1 MLTCNN
7 ITKSYGVDLILDHI
21 SFKVDKNDR
30 IGIVGKNGAGK
41 STLFKIIAHNLYF
54 DSGEVN
60 INKDTSI
67 GYLSQ
72 DLDLNED
79 ARIYNELLSVFQ
91 ICIDLEGEI
100 YKYQELMSQNIDLDN
115 RMNKYAKLVE
125 EFEALGGYEYQSRIR
140 GIANGLGFSEEELDK
155 KIGQLSGG
163 QKTRV
168 ALGKLLLSKPQL
180 FLLDEPTNYLDVT
193 AIEWLESYLQSYDG
207 ALMIISH
214 DRYFLDAV
222 VNKIFEIEN
231 HKLNEYNGNYSNYV
245 MRKKENLD
253 VQMHHYE
260 LQQKEIHRQE
270 EIIDRFRQFNRE
282 KSIKKAES
290 REKMLG
296 KIERIEKPI
305 VFQKKA
311 RIRFEPQIKSGK
323 TVLEVLNLEK
333 SFSENTLFENI
344 DFTIFRGE
352 KVGIVGAN
360 GTGKTTL
367 LNIISGNLRQD
378 QGEVILGHNV
388 NVEMYHQ
395 EHQGL
400 NPDSSILSEVWAS
413 RPSTNEGEIRN
424 FLGAFMFTGEE
435 VFKTV
440 GSLSGGE
447 TSRVSLAKLM
457 LSKSNF
463 LLMDEPTNHL
473 DMETKD
479 VLEEALI
486 NYSGTILLISHDRY
500 FLNRVVDKLLVL
512 ENNGI
517 FMYNGNYDYYQK
529 KVNDAKLIE
538 QLQNQG
544 SSMTKTQI
552 NNMKKLEN
560 SQKQKVKTLK
570 KEISDLEAKVNE
582 LEGQIKEFELL
593 MCEEDF
599 YDDYDEANK
608 ITEDYNT
615 IKEVLDVT
623 LEEWT
628 EKQVELELIND
639 EQ

>member
-1 MLTCNN
+1 M
-7 ITKSYGVDLILDHI
+7 
-21 SFKVDKNDR
+21 DKNDR
-30 IGIVGKNGAGK
+30 IGIVGKNGSGK
-41 STLFKIIAHNLYF
+41 STLFKIITNNLYF
-54 DSGEVN
+54 DSGEIN
-60 INKDTSI
+60 ISKDTSI

-72 DLDLNED
+72 DLNLNED
-79 ARIYNELLSVFQ
+79 IRIYDELLSVFQ

-100 YKYQELMSQNIDLDN
+100 YKYQELMSQNIDLNNTMD
-115 RMNKYAKLVE
+115 KYSKLVE
-125 EFEALGGYEYQSRIR
+125 EFETLGGYEYQSRIR

-155 KIGQLSGG
+155 KIGELSGG

-193 AIEWLESYLQSYDG
+193 AIQWLENYLQSYDG
-207 ALMIISH
+207 GLMIISH

-253 VQMHHYE
+253 IQMHHYE
-260 LQQKEIHRQE
+260 LQQKEIQRQE

-282 KSIKKAES
+282 KSIRKAES
-290 REKMLG
+290 REKMLD
-296 KIERIEKPI
+296 KMERIEKPI

-323 TVLEVLNLEK
+323 TVLEVMNLKK

-367 LNIISGNLRQD
+367 LNIIAGNLSQD
-378 QGEVILGHNV
+378 QGEIVLGHNV

-400 NPDSSILSEVWAS
+400 NPNNSILSEVWAS
-413 RPSTNEGEIRN
+413 KPAANEGEIRN
-424 FLGAFMFTGEE
+424 FLGAFMFTGED
-435 VFKTV
+435 VFKSV

-447 TSRVSLAKLM
+447 TSRISLAKLM

-479 VLEEALI
+479 ILEEALI
-486 NYSGTILLISHDRY
+486 HYTGTVLLISHDRY

-529 KVNDAKLIE
+529 KVNDAKLLE
-538 QLQNQG
+538 ELENQG
-544 SSMTKTQI
+544 SSMTKTQM
-552 NNMKKLEN
+552 NNIKKLEN
-560 SQKQKVKTLK
+560 SQKQKLKTLK
-570 KEISDLEAKVNE
+570 KEISTLETKVNE
-582 LEGQIKEFELL
+582 LEDQIKEFELL
-593 MCEEDF
+593 MCKEDF
-599 YDDYDEANK
+599 YDDYDKANS
-608 ITEDYNT
+608 ITEEYNT
-615 IKEVLDVT
+615 TKEVLDVT

-628 EKQVELELIND
+628 EKQLELELFNNS
-639 EQ
+639 

>member
-7 ITKSYGVDLILDHI
+7 ITKSYGIDLILNNV

-41 STLFKIIAHNLYF
+41 STLFKIITNNLYF
-54 DSGEVN
+54 DSGEIN
-60 INKDTSI
+60 ISKDTSI

-72 DLDLNED
+72 ELNLNED
-79 ARIYNELLSVFQ
+79 IRIYDELLSVFQ
-91 ICIDLEGEI
+91 VCIDLEDEI
-100 YKYQELMSQNIDLDN
+100 YKYQELMSQNVDLDN
-115 RMNKYAKLVE
+115 TMDKYSKLVE
-125 EFEALGGYEYQSRIR
+125 EFETLGGYEYRSHIR
-140 GIANGLGFSEEELDK
+140 GVASGLGFSEEGLDK
-155 KIGQLSGG
+155 KIGELSGG

-193 AIEWLESYLQSYDG
+193 AIQWLENYLQSYDG
-207 ALMIISH
+207 GLMIISH

-245 MRKKENLD
+245 MRKKESLD

-260 LQQKEIHRQE
+260 LQQKEIQRQE

-282 KSIKKAES
+282 KSIRKAES
-290 REKMLG
+290 REKMLD

-323 TVLEVLNLEK
+323 TVLEVINLKK
-333 SFSENTLFENI
+333 SFSENTLFQNI

-367 LNIISGNLRQD
+367 LNIIAKNLSQD
-378 QGEVILGHNV
+378 RGEIILGHNV

-400 NPDSSILSEVWAS
+400 NPNNSILSEVWTSKPAA
-413 RPSTNEGEIRN
+413 NEGEIRN
-424 FLGAFMFTGEE
+424 FLGAFMFTGED
-435 VFKTV
+435 VFKAV

-457 LSKSNF
+457 LSKSNL

-479 VLEEALI
+479 ILEEALI
-486 NYSGTILLISHDRY
+486 HYTGTVLLISHDRY

-517 FMYNGNYDYYQK
+517 FMYNGNYDYYQN
-529 KVNDAKLIE
+529 KVNDAKLLE
-538 QLQNQG
+538 ELENQG
-544 SSMTKTQI
+544 PSMTKTQM

-560 SQKQKVKTLK
+560 SQKQKLKTLK
-570 KEISDLEAKVNE
+570 KEIGTLETKVNE
-582 LEGQIKEFELL
+582 LEDQIKEFEFL
-593 MCEEDF
+593 MCKEDF
-599 YDDYDEANK
+599 YDDYDKANS
-608 ITEDYNT
+608 ITEEYNT
-615 IKEVLDVT
+615 AKEVLDAT

-628 EKQVELELIND
+628 EKQIELELFNNS
-639 EQ
+639 

>member
-1 MLTCNN
+1 M
-7 ITKSYGVDLILDHI
+7 
-21 SFKVDKNDR
+21 DKNDR
-30 IGIVGKNGAGK
+30 IGIVGKNGSGK
-41 STLFKIIAHNLYF
+41 STLFKIITNNLYF
-54 DSGEVN
+54 DSGEIN
-60 INKDTSI
+60 ISKDTSI

-72 DLDLNED
+72 DLNLNED
-79 ARIYNELLSVFQ
+79 IRIYDELLSVFQ

-100 YKYQELMSQNIDLDN
+100 YKYQELMSQNIDLNNTMD
-115 RMNKYAKLVE
+115 KYSKLVE
-125 EFEALGGYEYQSRIR
+125 EFETLGGYEYQSRIR

-155 KIGQLSGG
+155 KIGELSGG

-193 AIEWLESYLQSYDG
+193 AIQWLENYLQSYDG
-207 ALMIISH
+207 GLMIISH

-253 VQMHHYE
+253 IQMHHYE
-260 LQQKEIHRQE
+260 LQQKEIQRQE

-282 KSIKKAES
+282 KSIRKAES
-290 REKMLG
+290 REKMLD
-296 KIERIEKPI
+296 KMERIEKPI

-323 TVLEVLNLEK
+323 TVLEVMNLKK

-367 LNIISGNLRQD
+367 LNIIAGNLSQD
-378 QGEVILGHNV
+378 QGEIVLGHNV

-400 NPDSSILSEVWAS
+400 NPNNSILSEVWAS
-413 RPSTNEGEIRN
+413 KPAANEGEIRN
-424 FLGAFMFTGEE
+424 FLGAFMFTGED
-435 VFKTV
+435 VFKSV

-447 TSRVSLAKLM
+447 TSRISLAKLM

-479 VLEEALI
+479 ILEEALI
-486 NYSGTILLISHDRY
+486 HYTGTVLLISHDRY

-529 KVNDAKLIE
+529 KVNDAKLLE
-538 QLQNQG
+538 ELENQG
-544 SSMTKTQI
+544 SSMTKTQM
-552 NNMKKLEN
+552 NNIKKLEN
-560 SQKQKVKTLK
+560 SQKQKLKTLK
-570 KEISDLEAKVNE
+570 KEISTLETKVNE
-582 LEGQIKEFELL
+582 LEDQIKEFELL
-593 MCEEDF
+593 MCKEDF
-599 YDDYDEANK
+599 YDDYDKANS
-608 ITEDYNT
+608 ITEEYNT
-615 IKEVLDVT
+615 TKEVLDVT

-628 EKQVELELIND
+628 EKQIELELLND
-639 EQ
+639 N

>member
-1 MLTCNN
+1 M
-7 ITKSYGVDLILDHI
+7 
-21 SFKVDKNDR
+21 DKNDR
-30 IGIVGKNGAGK
+30 IGIVGKNGSGK
-41 STLFKIIAHNLYF
+41 STLFKIITNNLYF
-54 DSGEVN
+54 DSGEIN
-60 INKDTSI
+60 ISKDTSI

-72 DLDLNED
+72 DLNLNED
-79 ARIYNELLSVFQ
+79 IRIYDELLSVFQ

-100 YKYQELMSQNIDLDN
+100 YKYQELMSQNIDLNNTMD
-115 RMNKYAKLVE
+115 KYSKLVE
-125 EFEALGGYEYQSRIR
+125 EFETLGGYEYQSRIR

-155 KIGQLSGG
+155 KIGELSGG

-193 AIEWLESYLQSYDG
+193 AIQWLENYLQSYDG
-207 ALMIISH
+207 GLMIISH

-253 VQMHHYE
+253 IQMHHYE
-260 LQQKEIHRQE
+260 LQQKEIQRQE

-282 KSIKKAES
+282 KSIRKAES
-290 REKMLG
+290 REKMLD
-296 KIERIEKPI
+296 KMERIEKPI
-305 VFQKKA
+305 IFQKKA

-323 TVLEVLNLEK
+323 TVLEVMNLKK

-367 LNIISGNLRQD
+367 LNIIAGNLSQD
-378 QGEVILGHNV
+378 QGEIVLGHNV

-400 NPDSSILSEVWAS
+400 NPNNSILSEVWAS
-413 RPSTNEGEIRN
+413 KPAANEGEIRN
-424 FLGAFMFTGEE
+424 FLGAFMFTGED
-435 VFKTV
+435 VFKSV

-447 TSRVSLAKLM
+447 TSRISLAKLM

-479 VLEEALI
+479 ILEEALI
-486 NYSGTILLISHDRY
+486 HYTGTVLLISHDRY
-500 FLNRVVDKLLVL
+500 FLNRVVDKLIVL

-529 KVNDAKLIE
+529 KVNDAKLLE
-538 QLQNQG
+538 ELENQG
-544 SSMTKTQI
+544 SSMTKTQM
-552 NNMKKLEN
+552 NNIKKLEN
-560 SQKQKVKTLK
+560 SQKQKLKTLK
-570 KEISDLEAKVNE
+570 KEISTLETKVNE
-582 LEGQIKEFELL
+582 LEDQIKEFELL
-593 MCEEDF
+593 MCKEDF
-599 YDDYDEANK
+599 YDDYDKANS
-608 ITEDYNT
+608 ITEEYNT
-615 IKEVLDVT
+615 TKEVLDVT

-628 EKQVELELIND
+628 EKQIELELFNNS
-639 EQ
+639 

>member
-7 ITKSYGVDLILDHI
+7 ITKSYGIDLILNNV

-30 IGIVGKNGAGK
+30 IGIVGKNGSGK
-41 STLFKIIAHNLYF
+41 STLFKIITNNLYF
-54 DSGEVN
+54 DSGEIN
-60 INKDTSI
+60 ISKDTSI

-72 DLDLNED
+72 DLNLNED
-79 ARIYNELLSVFQ
+79 IRIYDELLSVFQ

-100 YKYQELMSQNIDLDN
+100 YKYQELMSQNIDLNNTMD
-115 RMNKYAKLVE
+115 KYSKLVE
-125 EFEALGGYEYQSRIR
+125 EFETLGGYEYQSRIR

-155 KIGQLSGG
+155 KIGELSGG

-193 AIEWLESYLQSYDG
+193 AIQWLENYLQSYDG
-207 ALMIISH
+207 GLMIISH

-253 VQMHHYE
+253 IQMHHYE
-260 LQQKEIHRQE
+260 LQQKEIQRQE

-282 KSIKKAES
+282 KSIRKAES
-290 REKMLG
+290 REKMLD
-296 KIERIEKPI
+296 KMERIEKPI

-323 TVLEVLNLEK
+323 TVLEVMNLKK

-367 LNIISGNLRQD
+367 LNIIAGNLSQD
-378 QGEVILGHNV
+378 QGEIVLGHNV

-400 NPDSSILSEVWAS
+400 NPNNSILSEVWAS
-413 RPSTNEGEIRN
+413 KPAANEGEIRN
-424 FLGAFMFTGEE
+424 FLGAFMFTGED
-435 VFKTV
+435 VFKSV

-447 TSRVSLAKLM
+447 TSRISLAKLM

-479 VLEEALI
+479 ILEEALI
-486 NYSGTILLISHDRY
+486 HYTGTVLLISHDRY

-529 KVNDAKLIE
+529 KVNDAKLLE
-538 QLQNQG
+538 ELENQG
-544 SSMTKTQI
+544 SSMTKTQM
-552 NNMKKLEN
+552 NNIKKLEN
-560 SQKQKVKTLK
+560 SQKQKLKTLK
-570 KEISDLEAKVNE
+570 KEISTLETKVNE
-582 LEGQIKEFELL
+582 LEDQIKEFELL
-593 MCEEDF
+593 MCKEDF
-599 YDDYDEANK
+599 YDDYDKANS
-608 ITEDYNT
+608 ITEEYNT
-615 IKEVLDVT
+615 TKEVLDVT

-628 EKQVELELIND
+628 EKQLELELFNNS
-639 EQ
+639 

>member
-1 MLTCNN
+1 M
-7 ITKSYGVDLILDHI
+7 
-21 SFKVDKNDR
+21 DKNDR
-30 IGIVGKNGAGK
+30 IGIVGKNGSGK
-41 STLFKIIAHNLYF
+41 STLFKIITNNLYF
-54 DSGEVN
+54 DSGEIN
-60 INKDTSI
+60 ISKDTSI

-72 DLDLNED
+72 DLNLNED
-79 ARIYNELLSVFQ
+79 IRIYDELLSVFQ

-100 YKYQELMSQNIDLDN
+100 YKYQELMSQNIDLNNTMD
-115 RMNKYAKLVE
+115 KYSKLVE
-125 EFEALGGYEYQSRIR
+125 EFETLGGYEYQSRIR

-155 KIGQLSGG
+155 KIGELSGG

-193 AIEWLESYLQSYDG
+193 AIQWLENYLQSYDG
-207 ALMIISH
+207 GLMIISH

-253 VQMHHYE
+253 IQMHHYE
-260 LQQKEIHRQE
+260 LQQKEIQRQE

-282 KSIKKAES
+282 KSIRKAES
-290 REKMLG
+290 REKMLD
-296 KIERIEKPI
+296 KMERIEKPI

-323 TVLEVLNLEK
+323 TVLDVMNLKK

-367 LNIISGNLRQD
+367 LNIIAGNLSQD
-378 QGEVILGHNV
+378 QGEIVLGHNV

-400 NPDSSILSEVWAS
+400 NPNNSILSEVWAS
-413 RPSTNEGEIRN
+413 KPAANEGEIRN
-424 FLGAFMFTGEE
+424 FLGAFMFTGED
-435 VFKTV
+435 VFKSV

-447 TSRVSLAKLM
+447 TSRISLAKLM

-479 VLEEALI
+479 ILEEALI
-486 NYSGTILLISHDRY
+486 HYTGTVLLISHDRY

-529 KVNDAKLIE
+529 KVNDAKLLE
-538 QLQNQG
+538 ELENQG
-544 SSMTKTQI
+544 SSMTKTQM
-552 NNMKKLEN
+552 NNIKKLEN
-560 SQKQKVKTLK
+560 SQKQKLKTLK
-570 KEISDLEAKVNE
+570 KEISTLETKVNE
-582 LEGQIKEFELL
+582 LEDQIKEFELL
-593 MCEEDF
+593 MCKEDF
-599 YDDYDEANK
+599 YDDYDKANS
-608 ITEDYNT
+608 ITEEYNT
-615 IKEVLDVT
+615 TKEVLDVT

-628 EKQVELELIND
+628 EKQIELELFNNS
-639 EQ
+639 

>member
-115 RMNKYAKLVE
+115 TMNKYAKLVE

-214 DRYFLDAV
+214 DRYFLDAI

>member
-1 MLTCNN
+1 M
-7 ITKSYGVDLILDHI
+7 
-21 SFKVDKNDR
+21 DKNDR

-41 STLFKIIAHNLYF
+41 STLFKIITNNLYF
-54 DSGEVN
+54 DSGEIN
-60 INKDTSI
+60 ISKDTSI

-72 DLDLNED
+72 ELNLNED
-79 ARIYNELLSVFQ
+79 IRIYDELLSVFQ
-91 ICIDLEGEI
+91 VCIDLEDEI
-100 YKYQELMSQNIDLDN
+100 YKYQELMSQNVDLDN
-115 RMNKYAKLVE
+115 TMDKYSKLVE
-125 EFEALGGYEYQSRIR
+125 EFETLGGYEYRSHIR
-140 GIANGLGFSEEELDK
+140 GVASGLGFSEEGLDK
-155 KIGQLSGG
+155 KIGELSGG

-193 AIEWLESYLQSYDG
+193 AIQWLENYLQSYDG
-207 ALMIISH
+207 GLMIISH

-245 MRKKENLD
+245 MRKKESLD

-260 LQQKEIHRQE
+260 LQQKEIQRQE

-282 KSIKKAES
+282 KSIRKAES
-290 REKMLG
+290 REKMLD

-323 TVLEVLNLEK
+323 TVLEVINLKK
-333 SFSENTLFENI
+333 SFSENTLFQNI

-367 LNIISGNLRQD
+367 LNIIAKNLSQD
-378 QGEVILGHNV
+378 RGEIILGHNV

-400 NPDSSILSEVWAS
+400 NPNNSILSEVWTSKPAA
-413 RPSTNEGEIRN
+413 NEGEIRN
-424 FLGAFMFTGEE
+424 FLGAFMFTGED
-435 VFKTV
+435 VFKAV

-457 LSKSNF
+457 LSKSNL

-479 VLEEALI
+479 ILEEALI
-486 NYSGTILLISHDRY
+486 HYTGTVLLISHDRY

-517 FMYNGNYDYYQK
+517 FMYNGNYDYYQN
-529 KVNDAKLIE
+529 KVNDAKLLE
-538 QLQNQG
+538 ELENQG
-544 SSMTKTQI
+544 PSMTKTQM

-560 SQKQKVKTLK
+560 SQKQKLKTLK
-570 KEISDLEAKVNE
+570 KEIGTLETKVNE
-582 LEGQIKEFELL
+582 LEDQIKEFEFL
-593 MCEEDF
+593 MCKEDF
-599 YDDYDEANK
+599 YDDYDKANS
-608 ITEDYNT
+608 ITEEYNT
-615 IKEVLDVT
+615 AKEVLDAT

-628 EKQVELELIND
+628 EKQIELELFNNS
-639 EQ
+639 

>member
-1 MLTCNN
+1 MN
-7 ITKSYGVDLILDHI
+7 
-21 SFKVDKNDR
+21 KNDR

-41 STLFKIIAHNLYF
+41 STLFKIITNNLYF
-54 DSGEVN
+54 DAGEIN
-60 INKDTSI
+60 ISKDTSI

-72 DLDLNED
+72 DLNLNED
-79 ARIYNELLSVFQ
+79 IRIYDELLSVFQ
-91 ICIDLEGEI
+91 VCIDLEKEI
-100 YKYQELMSQNIDLDN
+100 YKYQDLMSQNIDLDN
-115 RMNKYAKLVE
+115 TMDKYSKLVE

-140 GIANGLGFSEEELDK
+140 GVANGLGFGEEKLDK
-155 KIGQLSGG
+155 KIGELSGG
-163 QKTRV
+163 QKTRI

-180 FLLDEPTNYLDVT
+180 LLLDEPTNYLDVAT
-193 AIEWLESYLQSYDG
+193 IEWLETYLQSYDG

-214 DRYFLDAV
+214 DRYFLDAI

-253 VQMHHYE
+253 IQMHHYE
-260 LQQKEIHRQE
+260 LQQKEIQRQE
-270 EIIDRFRQFNRE
+270 EIINRFRQFNRE
-282 KSIKKAES
+282 KSIRKAES
-290 REKMLG
+290 REKMLN
-296 KIERIEKPI
+296 KMERIEKPI
-305 VFQKKA
+305 IFQKKA

-323 TVLEVLNLEK
+323 TVLEVINLKK
-333 SFSENTLFENI
+333 SFSENTLFQNI

-367 LNIISGNLRQD
+367 LNIIAGNLSQD
-378 QGEVILGHNV
+378 QGEIVLGHNV

-400 NPDSSILSEVWAS
+400 NPNNSILSEVWAS
-413 RPSTNEGEIRN
+413 KPSANEGEIRN
-424 FLGAFMFTGEE
+424 FLGAFMFTGED

-479 VLEEALI
+479 ILEEALI
-486 NYSGTILLISHDRY
+486 HYTGTVLLISHDRY

-529 KVNDAKLIE
+529 KVNDAKLLE
-538 QLQNQG
+538 ELENQG
-544 SSMTKTQI
+544 PSMTKTQI

-560 SQKQKVKTLK
+560 SQKQKIKTLK
-570 KEISDLEAKVNE
+570 KEINALETKVNE
-582 LEGQIKEFELL
+582 LEDQIKEFELL
-593 MCEEDF
+593 MCKEDF
-599 YDDYDEANK
+599 YDDYDKANT
-608 ITEDYNT
+608 ITEEYNT
-615 IKEVLDVT
+615 TKEILDIT

-628 EKQVELELIND
+628 EKQIELELLND
-639 EQ
+639 N

>member
-1 MLTCNN
+1 M
-7 ITKSYGVDLILDHI
+7 
-21 SFKVDKNDR
+21 DKNDR

-115 RMNKYAKLVE
+115 TMNKYAKLVE

-214 DRYFLDAV
+214 DRYFLDAI

>member
-7 ITKSYGVDLILDHI
+7 ITKSYGVDLILDNI
-21 SFKVDKNDR
+21 SFKVDKTDR

-41 STLFKIIAHNLYF
+41 STLFKIIANNLYF
-54 DSGEVN
+54 DSGEIN
-60 INKDTSI
+60 ISKETSI

-72 DLDLNED
+72 DLNLNENL
-79 ARIYNELLSVFQ
+79 RIYDELLHVFQ
-91 ICIDLEGEI
+91 VCIDLEEEI
-100 YKYQELMSQNIDLDN
+100 YKYQNLMSQNKDLDSI
-115 RMNKYAKLVE
+115 MDKYSKLVE

-140 GIANGLGFSEEELDK
+140 GVANGLGFREEELYQ
-155 KIGQLSGG
+155 KISELSGG

-168 ALGKLLLSKPQL
+168 ALGKLLLSKPHL
-180 FLLDEPTNYLDVT
+180 FLLDEPTNYLDVA
-193 AIEWLESYLQSYDG
+193 AIEWLENYLQSYDG
-207 ALMIISH
+207 GLMIISH

-260 LQQKEIHRQE
+260 LQQKEIKRQE

-282 KSIKKAES
+282 KSIRKAES

-296 KIERIEKPI
+296 KMERIDKPI
-305 VFQKKA
+305 MFQKKT

-323 TVLEVLNLEK
+323 TVLEAMHLKK
-333 SFSENTLFENI
+333 SFSQKSLFKNI

-367 LNIISGNLRQD
+367 LNIIAGNLSQD
-378 QGEVILGHNV
+378 EGEILLGHNV
-388 NVEMYHQ
+388 YVEMYHQ

-400 NPDSSILSEVWAS
+400 NPDNSILSEVWAS
-413 RPSTNEGEIRN
+413 KPSANEGEIRS
-424 FLGAFMFTGEE
+424 FLGAFMFTGED

-440 GSLSGGE
+440 ATLSGGE
-447 TSRVSLAKLM
+447 SSRVSLAKLM

-479 VLEEALI
+479 ILEEALI
-486 NYSGTILLISHDRY
+486 NYTGTVLLISHDRY

-517 FMYNGNYDYYQK
+517 STYNGNYDYYQK
-529 KVNDAKLIE
+529 KLYDAKLIQDLE
-538 QLQNQG
+538 NQG
-544 SSMTKTQI
+544 PSMTKTQM
-552 NNMKKLEN
+552 NNIKKLEN
-560 SQKQKVKTLK
+560 NQKQKLKSLK
-570 KEISDLEAKVNE
+570 KEIEALEVKVNE
-582 LEGQIKEFELL
+582 LESQIKEFELL
-593 MCEEDF
+593 MCKEDF
-599 YDDYDEANK
+599 YEDYDKANK
-608 ITEDYNT
+608 ITEEYNT
-615 IKEVLDVT
+615 IKKGLDAV

-628 EKQVELELIND
+628 DKQLELELLNTL
-639 EQ
+639 